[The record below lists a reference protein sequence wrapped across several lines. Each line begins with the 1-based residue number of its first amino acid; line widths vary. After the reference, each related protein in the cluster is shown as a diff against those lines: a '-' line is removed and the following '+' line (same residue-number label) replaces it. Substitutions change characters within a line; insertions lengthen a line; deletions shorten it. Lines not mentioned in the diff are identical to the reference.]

1 MADKR
6 KLVGGHPVIGIRP
19 IIDGRKGPLDVRGSL
34 EEQTMS
40 MARRAKKLFEEN
52 VFYADGTPVKVVISD
67 TTIGRVRESAQCA
80 EQFRREGVDITLSVT
95 PCWCYGS
102 ETMDMDPMTIKG
114 VWGLNATERPGAVYL
129 ASVLATHAQ
138 KGLPA
143 FGMYG
148 RDVQD
153 ADDETIPDDVRE
165 MLLRFARAAVAVAS
179 LRGMSYLQIG
189 SVTMGIGGSIM
200 DQDFF
205 ESYLGMRVES
215 VDEVEI
221 LRRMEEG
228 IYDHEEYERALAWT
242 REHCREG
249 FDKNPEWIRKD
260 RKTKDEQWEFTVKMY
275 VIIKDL
281 MRGNE
286 TLKES
291 FPEESIGHNA
301 IVGGFQGQ
309 RQWTDHWPNCDFPE
323 TMLSTTFDYDG
334 AREPYV
340 LATENDC
347 LNGLCMLLQKQL
359 TGRSAM
365 FSDVRTYWS
374 GDSVRRVTGYELE
387 GHAKDA
393 DGFLHLI
400 NSGASALDFSGEAVN
415 DRGEHEAKRW
425 WEVTQE
431 DQKRMLEATEWPPAD
446 NGYFRGGGY
455 SSRFV
460 TRYEMPITMIRLNL
474 VKGLGPFLQIAE
486 GWTVALP
493 DEVTDVLWKRT
504 DYTWPCTW
512 FAPRVDHV
520 PGSAFCTAYDVMRA
534 WGANHGSSVYGHVGA
549 DLITMASMLRIPV
562 AMHNVPN
569 EKIYRPAAWTAFG
582 TRDPE
587 GADYR
592 ACRNFGPL
600 YKAYK

>member
-1 MADKR
+1 MADHR
-6 KLVGGHPVIGIRP
+6 KLIGGHPVIGIRP

-40 MARRAKKLFEEN
+40 MAKRAKKLYEEN
-52 VFYADGTPVKVVISD
+52 LTYADGTPVKVVISNW
-67 TTIGRVRESAQCA
+67 TIGRVRESALCA
-80 EQFRREGVDITLSVT
+80 EQFKKEGVDITLSVT

-129 ASVLATHAQ
+129 ASVLATYAQ

-148 RDVQD
+148 RDVQE
-153 ADDETIPDDVRE
+153 ADDETIPDDVKE
-165 MLLRFARAAVAVAS
+165 MLLRFGRAAVAAAS
-179 LRGMSYLQIG
+179 LRGCSYLQIG

-200 DQDFF
+200 DQDFI

-215 VDEVEI
+215 VDEVEV

-228 IYDHEEYERALAWT
+228 IYDQQEFEDALEWT
-242 REHCREG
+242 KKYCKEG
-249 FDKNPEWIRKD
+249 FDKNPEWIQKD
-260 RKTKDEQWEFTVKMY
+260 RETKDKQWEFTVKMY
-275 VIIKDL
+275 IIIKDL
-281 MRGNE
+281 MRGND
-286 TLKES
+286 KWADK
-291 FPEESIGHNA
+291 FPEEALGHNA
-301 IVGGFQGQ
+301 IAGGFQGQ
-309 RQWTDHWPNCDFPE
+309 RQWTDHWPNCDYPE
-323 TMLSTTFDYDG
+323 AFLSTTFDYGG

-347 LNGLCMLLQKQL
+347 LNGLCMLFEKQL
-359 TGRSAM
+359 TGRAAL

-374 GDSVRRVTGYELE
+374 GSSVKRVTGYDIE

-400 NSGASALDFSGEAVN
+400 NSGASALDFSGVCTDENGNATC
-415 DRGEHEAKRW
+415 KKW
-425 WEVTQE
+425 WEVTEE
-431 DQKRMLEATEWPPAD
+431 DQKKMLEATEWWPAD

-455 SSRFV
+455 SSRFL
-460 TRYEMPITMIRLNL
+460 TDAEMPVTMVRLNL

-486 GWTVALP
+486 GWTVKLP
-493 DEVTDVLWKRT
+493 FEVSDKLWKRT
-504 DYTWPCTW
+504 DYSWPCTW
-512 FAPRVDHV
+512 FTPRVDHK
-520 PGSAFCTAYDVMRA
+520 PGSAFEDAYTVMRN
-534 WGANHGSSVYGHVGA
+534 WGANHGATVYGHVGA

-562 AMHNVPN
+562 AMHNVP
-569 EKIYRPAAWTAFG
+569 EKDIYRPAAWNTFG
-582 TRDPE
+582 TVDKE

-592 ACRNFGPL
+592 ACEAFGPL
-600 YKAYK
+600 YKKYK